1 VKVGVFDIEANGLNE
16 LTFGKK
22 VKGEK
27 IIKREATRVHVLVI
41 RDYHT
46 DEVEVYREDRMREGL
61 ERLAGMDVVIGH
73 NIIAYDLPVLQRLYG
88 PVEIKAKVFDTLVAA
103 RLLWPD
109 AKHHPYGGNSLE
121 KLGKPAGKPKMQ
133 GPESWDEW
141 TQEMEDYCIGDTI
154 TGKAIFDWLK
164 PRLTAYKKA
173 LNLEH
178 AFAAVIAEQQ
188 DNGVCIDVEKAEDL
202 IDYMELER
210 AKAYDK
216 LQAIFPPSEVQ
227 LKTKIKYVPF
237 NPGSTKQ
244 IAERLS
250 TKYGWQAPLTDAGN
264 PSVTETTLL
273 GLEYE
278 EADLLLHYQM
288 AAKRVTQIQDWVRR
302 ARECRTP
309 GIIHPAINTNGA
321 ATGRCTHQQPNQTA
335 CPKVLI
341 GPDGIPLGGYAG
353 RYGVECRSL
362 WGPKPGM
369 VQVGCDASGLELRML
384 GASLARFDDGQYARV
399 VVNGDIHSLNMQA
412 GGLQTRDQAKT
423 TIYAFLYGS
432 GDENLGITIA
442 KHPSLTPEQRALY
455 KGRSMA
461 AIGREFRNKFLAT
474 LPALAKL
481 QAFCRQAA
489 SERGH
494 IHLIDGRRAPIR
506 SEHAALNV
514 LLQGNG
520 ALVMKLSLVIASRM
534 LKAEKIPHGFIHG
547 FMLNCHDEFQLET
560 PEQYAVQAGNIC
572 VDAITTAGKRL
583 QIQCPLDGE
592 YKIGKNW
599 SETH

>member
-534 LKAEKIPHGFIHG
+534 LKAEKIPHGF
-547 FMLNCHDEFQLET
+547 MLNCHDEFQLET

-583 QIQCPLDGE
+583 GIQCPLDGE

>member
-534 LKAEKIPHGFIHG
+534 LKAEKIPHGF
-547 FMLNCHDEFQLET
+547 MLNCHDEFQLET

>member
-1 VKVGVFDIEANGLNE
+1 VRVGVFDIEADGLNE

-27 IIKREATRVHVLVI
+27 IIKREATKVHVLII

-61 ERLAGMDVVIGH
+61 ERIAGLDVVIGH

-88 PVEIKAKVFDTLVAA
+88 PVEMKAKVFDTLVAA

-109 AKHHPYGGNSLE
+109 AKHHPYKGNSLE
-121 KLGKPAGKPKMQ
+121 CLGIPAGCPKMQ
-133 GPESWDEW
+133 GPEQWEVW
-141 TQEMEDYCIGDTI
+141 TQEMEDYCIGDTA

-164 PRLTAYKKA
+164 PRLAKYKDA
-173 LNLEH
+173 LKLEH
-178 AFAAVIAEQQ
+178 AFAKVIAAQQ
-188 DNGVCIDVEKAEDL
+188 DNGVCINVEEAENL

-210 AKAYDK
+210 CKAHDR
-216 LQAIFPPSEVQ
+216 LQAVFPPFEKQ
-227 LKTKIKYVPF
+227 LKTKVKYIPF
-237 NPGSTKQ
+237 NPGSSKQ
-244 IAERLS
+244 IAERLKE
-250 TKYGWQAPLTDAGN
+250 KYDWVAPCTQAGN
-264 PSVTETTLL
+264 PSVTETVLQ
-273 GLEYE
+273 GLEFE

-288 AAKRVTQIQDWVRR
+288 AAKRLQQIQDWVRR

-309 GIIHPAINTNGA
+309 GIIHPAINTLGA
-321 ATGRCTHQQPNQTA
+321 ATSRCTHQQPNQTA

-341 GPDGIPLGGYAG
+341 GPGGDPLSGYAG

-362 WGPKPGM
+362 WGPKPGL

-384 GASLARFDDGQYARV
+384 GAALVRWDDGQYARV
-399 VVNGDIHSLNMQA
+399 VVDGDIHTLNMKA

-442 KHPSLTPEQRALY
+442 KHPSLTQEQRALY
-455 KGRSMA
+455 RGRSMS
-461 AIGREFRNKFLAT
+461 AIGKKFRQQFLAT
-474 LPALAKL
+474 LPALGSL

-494 IHLIDGRRAPIR
+494 LHLIDGRRAPIR
-506 SEHAALNV
+506 AEHAALNV

-520 ALVMKLSLVIASRM
+520 AIVMKLACVLAARQ
-534 LKAEKIPHGFIHG
+534 LAAHDIPHGFL
-547 FMLNCHDEFQLET
+547 LNCHDEFQLET
-560 PEQYAVQAGNIC
+560 PASHAVQVGNIC
-572 VDAITTAGKRL
+572 VDSIILAGKRL
-583 QIQCPLDGE
+583 KIQCPLDGE

>member
-1 VKVGVFDIEANGLNE
+1 VKVGVFDIEADGLNE

-22 VKGEK
+22 VKGERL
-27 IIKREATRVHVLVI
+27 IKREATRVHVLVI

-309 GIIHPAINTNGA
+309 GIIHPAINTLGA
-321 ATGRCTHQQPNQTA
+321 ATSRCTHQQPNQTA

-384 GASLARFDDGQYARV
+384 GAALVRWDDGQYARV

-494 IHLIDGRRAPIR
+494 LHLIDGRRAPIR

-520 ALVMKLSLVIASRM
+520 AIVMKLSLVIASRM
-534 LKAEKIPHGFIHG
+534 LKAEKIPHG

-583 QIQCPLDGE
+583 GIQCPLDGE